1 VLLGKGWVVGYGC
14 DFGPVAA
21 AEVRACMS
29 GDAWGYCR
37 VADVGTD
44 PVGVATG
51 EDMAWSSAT
60 PGWDIEP
67 SGQIV

>member
-1 VLLGKGWVVGYGC
+1 MLLGTGWVVEYGC

-37 VADVGTD
+37 VADVATD

-51 EDMAWSSAT
+51 
-60 PGWDIEP
+60 
-67 SGQIV
+67 